1 MVNKLIQSLIAMVI
15 GLALLPVVNDF
26 ASGLTET
33 GGALEG
39 TTTGS
44 LVDLLPVIYCWCRWI
59 YRYLKTIIPIVLI
72 RQRESA
78 ICRFP
83 FSYIPFTF

>member
-15 GLALLPVVNDF
+15 GLALLPVVSDF
-26 ASGLTET
+26 ASTLTAT

-44 LVDLLPVIYCWCRWI
+44 LVDLLPVIYVI
-59 YRYLKTIIPIVLI
+59 TLVAG
-72 RQRESA
+72 SVG
-78 ICRFP
+78 
-83 FSYIPFTF
+83 YIAYNRK

>member
-1 MVNKLIQSLIAMVI
+1 MVNRLIQSLIAMVI

-44 LVDLLPVIYCWCRWI
+44 LVDLLPVIYVI
-59 YRYLKTIIPIVLI
+59 TLVAGAVGFIVTS
-72 RQRESA
+72 RSN
-78 ICRFP
+78 
-83 FSYIPFTF
+83 